1 MMGSSNTPVMS
12 ALERCATAWSSS
24 VQMISAQS
32 ERRFLR
38 ELLAGKPLIYDD
50 AHFYFSCVDLKGPE
64 ESFDLLIRMAHA
76 ISVDT
81 SLSLTVTALT
91 MLMVNFT
98 VDFIAFNISEVTEN
112 ANSSEEAMIAAEAYQ
127 MVPLPP
133 LSHPA

>member
-1 MMGSSNTPVMS
+1 MS
-12 ALERCATAWSSS
+12 ALERCAKAWSSS

-32 ERRFLR
+32 QRRFLR
-38 ELLAGKPLIYDD
+38 ELLAGKPLTYDD

-81 SLSLTVTALT
+81 SLSLTDVTALT
-91 MLMVNFT
+91 MLMANFT
-98 VDFIAFNISEVTEN
+98 VEFIAFNISEVTEN
-112 ANSSEEAMIAAEAYQ
+112 ANSSEAVIAAEQAYQ
-127 MVPLPP
+127 MVPLPS